1 MPTTVRLIVTASITH
16 SVVAKEEIW
25 TCNGSS
31 GQTWSFAG
39 GTLTVDRGAYCL
51 DVYGDQTSDGSRVTL
66 WTCDGADNQQWTVNK
81 DGTITE
87 VRSGKCLDV
96 TGALTAKGTQVE
108 LWTCDGDQSQQWSW

>member
-1 MPTTVRLIVTASITH
+1 MRCARAISDLSPFSPATQICLTRTPPARSCTSSNRRAHHCRLIVTASITH

-31 GQTWSFAG
+31 GQTWSFSG

-66 WTCDGADNQQWTVNK
+66 WTCDG
-81 DGTITE
+81 
-87 VRSGKCLDV
+87 
-96 TGALTAKGTQVE
+96 
-108 LWTCDGDQSQQWSW
+108 DQSQQWSW